1 MYRAAD
7 NVRIINQDFS
17 ATANLSIDVSNPL
30 FFVSK
35 LKIFAFVLL
44 SSLGGKTIKRFP

>member
-1 MYRAAD
+1 MLYFPAP
-7 NVRIINQDFS
+7 
-17 ATANLSIDVSNPL
+17 ANLSIVVSNPL

-44 SSLGGKTIKRFP
+44 SSLEGKTIKGFP